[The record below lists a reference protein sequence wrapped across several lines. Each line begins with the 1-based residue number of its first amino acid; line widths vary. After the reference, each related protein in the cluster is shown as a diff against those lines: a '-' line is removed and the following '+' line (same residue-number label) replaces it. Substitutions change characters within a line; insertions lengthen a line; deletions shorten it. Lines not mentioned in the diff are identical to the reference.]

1 MRITLLIGIVL
12 AITYP
17 AIYVAAANVNG
28 AIFTGQDIPLLGLRS
43 YTDILHNGILLTVLV
58 AGLAAAGVAGETRW
72 AETIGRQIARRNI
85 TILVLLVLNIGLNR
99 GAYFKRDVQL
109 DVKAEGI
116 TVTPRSVL
124 VRASDQPEV
133 PLQIAASREAALGE
147 YRVTVTGTPSTG
159 KPAATLFIVKVVAQ

>member
-1 MRITLLIGIVL
+1 VARKLKTLAALIVALPLLIATGCRSTNVSTPGGVTTL
-12 AITYP
+12 DEQFSITVP
-17 AIYVAAANVNG
+17 AASTLKQGSVIS
-28 AIFTGQDIPLLGLRS
+28 I
-43 YTDILHNGILLTVLV
+43 
-58 AGLAAAGVAGETRW
+58 
-72 AETIGRQIARRNI
+72 
-85 TILVLLVLNIGLNR
+85 NIGLNR